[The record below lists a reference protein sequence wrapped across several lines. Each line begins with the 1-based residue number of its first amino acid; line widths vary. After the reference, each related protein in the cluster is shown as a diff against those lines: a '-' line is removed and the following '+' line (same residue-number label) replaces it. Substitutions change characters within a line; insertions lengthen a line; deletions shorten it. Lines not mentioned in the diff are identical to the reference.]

1 MAVPKAIRSNPLA
14 QPTRR
19 RPNSQPRDP
28 HLKAEIFD
36 TLRQLNRGYGIALA
50 ALDRLGGR
58 SKKDRLGGGK
68 KHRLHQPR
76 IFSAGCLRDYHNRT
90 EALRALANRDLL
102 RFFTGHEEHDAT
114 HFGSLGRNR
123 RS

>member
-1 MAVPKAIRSNPLA
+1 MAIPKAIRSNPLA
-14 QPTRR
+14 QPARR

-28 HLKAEIFD
+28 HLKAKIFD
-36 TLRQLNRGYGIALA
+36 TLRQLNHGYGVALA
-50 ALDRLGGR
+50 ALT
-58 SKKDRLGGGK
+58 RLGGGK

-102 RFFTGHEEHDAT
+102 RLLTGHEEHDAT
-114 HFGSLGRNR
+114 HFGGLGHNR